1 MSSKSESAQA
11 KQTNDAFRESHER
24 LFGNAK
30 PQRGRTVYT
39 HGGQP
44 LAEPIEVAPEW
55 ENPEPK
61 SVLRVDVSYM
71 DGVRATDGTDISSKA
86 KRREYMHRKGLADTS
101 DFDAPGGHWEK
112 KAKEREHILSGEA
125 DTRWRKQTI
134 GELLYQAKRKPRK

>member
-1 MSSKSESAQA
+1 MSHKSESAQA
-11 KQTNDAFRESHER
+11 KQTNEAFREGHER
-24 LFGNAK
+24 MFGDGK
-30 PQRGRTVYT
+30 PKRGRTVYPSDGT
-39 HGGQP
+39 
-44 LAEPIEVAPEW
+44 EPYEVPEEW

-101 DFDAPGGHWEK
+101 DFDAPGGYWEK

-125 DTRWRKQTI
+125 DTKWRKQTI